1 MDDKEIDRL
10 LNSKEPNKPA
20 KIPKTRTPLTR
31 PRVDVK
37 EQRKRR
43 EVLSALLIQGT
54 SDDVIFELMGREFD
68 EEGNPGFNMS
78 RVAVQELKRE
88 VFADWD
94 DQDAE
99 RKPYDKTMAVKR
111 ILRHIKKAS
120 SNKAWTSVAML
131 EKNLS
136 MIQGTAEAIE
146 VNTTHELRISEAVL
160 AVLGEK
166 DPRDLRA
173 LIESERQ
180 RMLEEE
186 RTKPI
191 AVLPDGNKVY
201 DKDDG

>member
-1 MDDKEIDRL
+1 
-10 LNSKEPNKPA
+10 
-20 KIPKTRTPLTR
+20 
-31 PRVDVK
+31 
-37 EQRKRR
+37 
-43 EVLSALLIQGT
+43 
-54 SDDVIFELMGREFD
+54 
-68 EEGNPGFNMS
+68 MS

-111 ILRHIKKAS
+111 ILGHIKNAKK
-120 SNKAWTSVAML
+120 NKAWTSVAML

-136 MIQGTAEAIE
+136 SIQGTAEPLEIG
-146 VNTTHELRISEAVL
+146 VSHELRISEAVL

-166 DPRDLRA
+166 EPRDLRA

-180 RMLEEE
+180 RMLKEE

-191 AVLPDGNKVY
+191 HVLPDGNKVY